1 MFNNVTLNATPLIQT
16 LDTILLR
23 GGESSKGGKHCIVF
37 NEYALN
43 LEDSGVKTRDQDPSR
58 PSRYFQTMYI
68 SVLTVVEF
76 HSVADE
82 IQ

>member
-1 MFNNVTLNATPLIQT
+1 MFKNVTLNATPLIQI

-23 GGESSKGGKHCIVF
+23 GGESSKRGKHCIVF

-43 LEDSGVKTRDQDPSR
+43 SEDSGVKTRDQDPSR

-76 HSVADE
+76 NSEVGDF
-82 IQ
+82 Q